1 MKRRNLWFLSPALLL
16 VLTAC
21 GSDPTPPT
29 AENSDPTPPIE
40 EDTTFEQIEPEV
52 TVSDDEVEI
61 DENTEEDIV
70 EKPEAPSDPQ
80 AIPASLLDYFPPD
93 DTSVYY
99 EGVGNE
105 FATMANTV
113 SRPAPDYVV
122 IHENNGGSYMQKV
135 YKLDGDKILLV
146 KEEPVDMNVLLPTIA
161 ELDALV
167 PIRTYLEKPIQVG
180 TTFDD
185 WTIVE
190 IDASLQ
196 TPYQQFDDVVV
207 VEQVDGDF
215 INRIYLAEGFGEVK
229 RESIMTIAG
238 EPDYVV
244 TSTLENMTQP

>member
-1 MKRRNLWFLSPALLL
+1 MKRHTGWFLTATLLFAL
-16 VLTAC
+16 AGC
-21 GSDPTPPT
+21 GSEPASTDNTTTPTPPVDDD
-29 AENSDPTPPIE
+29 AI
-40 EDTTFEQIEPEV
+40 FERIEPEV
-52 TVSDDEVEI
+52 TIPNAEIEI
-61 DENTEEDIV
+61 DENIQEDAVEE
-70 EKPEAPSDPQ
+70 PETTADPQ

-105 FATMANTV
+105 FAQMANTI

-122 IHENNGGSYMQKV
+122 IHENNGGSYIQKV
-135 YKLDGDKILLV
+135 YKLEDNKIQLV
-146 KEEPVDMNVLLPTIA
+146 KEELVDFNVILPTTA

-167 PIRTYLEKPIQVG
+167 PIRTYLKEPIQVG

-190 IDASLQ
+190 VDASLQ
-196 TPYQQFDDVVV
+196 APYQQFDDVVV
-207 VEQVDGDF
+207 VEQIDGDF
-215 INRIYLAEGFGEVK
+215 VNRLYLAEGFGEVK

>member
-1 MKRRNLWFLSPALLL
+1 MKKRSLWFLSATLLL
-16 VLTAC
+16 ILAGC
-21 GSDPTPPT
+21 GSEPAPPT
-29 AENSDPTPPIE
+29 AENSNSSPPVE
-40 EDTTFEQIEPEV
+40 EDTTFEQIEPEI
-52 TVSDDEVEI
+52 TIPDAEVEI
-61 DENTEEDIV
+61 QENAEV
-70 EKPEAPSDPQ
+70 PEASSDPQ
-80 AIPASLLDYFPPD
+80 AIPASLLDYFPPG

-105 FATMANTV
+105 FAQMANTI

-122 IHENNGGSYMQKV
+122 IHENNGGSYIQKV
-135 YKLDGDKILLV
+135 YKLDGDKIQLV
-146 KEEPVDMNVLLPTIA
+146 KEEPVDMNVLLPTVA
-161 ELDALV
+161 ELNAMM
-167 PIRTYLEKPIQVG
+167 PIRTYLKEPIQVG

-185 WTIVE
+185 WTIIE

-196 TPYQQFDDVVV
+196 TPFQQFDDVLV